1 LAEKNS
7 EISIV
12 KENFSLTAGHL
23 GSHFQIGIVK
33 GVKERADFMLFSV
46 GKAFIC
52 NLVALNAL
60 LNSGSVRTS
69 FVSIRYSEIGLHLA
83 KFSPRLPMVDPHF
96 IFVNLKYFRIEDLLL
111 QIPKT
116 NNHFNR
122 VGGIHYEIIGLIEK
136 NFQLNEVF
144 NIFSGNVYDLYGEK
158 QGKLNLIPYSY
169 CEEYGL
175 MTAYQDFDVR
185 LRRLILENCFGIF
198 CGHHFL
204 RYKKSKSGFLYCRK
218 FFNLDSL
225 KKSKIINFLR
235 QPFNTSKYEIQKKY
249 KGDVE
254 RGQNNES
261 KIKKISK

>member
-1 LAEKNS
+1 MVEKNS

-23 GSHFQIGIVK
+23 GSHFQIGIIK
-33 GVKERADFMLFSV
+33 GIKERADFMLFSV

-52 NLVALNAL
+52 NLGALNAL
-60 LNSGSVRTS
+60 LNSEPVQTS

-96 IFVNLKYFRIEDLLL
+96 IFINLKHFRIKDFLL

-116 NNHFNR
+116 NNHFNH

-158 QGKLNLIPYSY
+158 QSKLNLIPYSY

-175 MTAYQDFDVR
+175 MTAYQDFDLR
-185 LRRLILENCFGIF
+185 LRQLILENYFGIL
-198 CGHHFL
+198 CDHYFL

-218 FFNLDSL
+218 FFNLGLL

-249 KGDVE
+249 KGDIE

-261 KIKKISK
+261 NTTKISK